1 MDRAI
6 QYDAQ
11 VRRELE
17 HLVKDSDS
25 SEFTR
30 RISEPIKLVEPP
42 FTDVSCEQYAIGTNG
57 LRHSIAAL
65 YPKLDSLKAGDIALY
80 WDEGSGTVHVGRVQ
94 EDGSVVSKWGNGGP
108 VLKHPIDMVRS
119 SYGSH
124 VFFRR
129 IPEEELHALEGKDL
143 SDLIS

>member
-11 VRRELE
+11 VRKKLHYLAREF
-17 HLVKDSDS
+17 DSG
-25 SEFTR
+25 EFTR
-30 RISEPIKLVEPP
+30 RIPEPISLVEPP
-42 FTDVSCEQYAIGTNG
+42 FSGVSCEQYAIGTNG

-80 WDEGSGTVHVGRVQ
+80 WDEDRGTVHVGRLQ

-108 VLKHPIDMVRS
+108 VLKHPIDMVPS
-119 SYGSH
+119 CYGSH

-129 IPEEELHALEGKDL
+129 IPEQELYDLKGKNL

>member
-11 VRRELE
+11 VRRELGYLAKE
-17 HLVKDSDS
+17 FDSP
-25 SEFTR
+25 EFTR
-30 RISEPIKLVEPP
+30 RIPELIKLVKPP

-80 WDEGSGTVHVGRVQ
+80 WDEDRGTVHIGRIQ
-94 EDGSVVSKWGNGGP
+94 EDCSVESKWGNGGP
-108 VLKHPIDMVRS
+108 VLMDCTPLFAH
-119 SYGSH
+119 
-124 VFFRR
+124 
-129 IPEEELHALEGKDL
+129 
-143 SDLIS
+143 